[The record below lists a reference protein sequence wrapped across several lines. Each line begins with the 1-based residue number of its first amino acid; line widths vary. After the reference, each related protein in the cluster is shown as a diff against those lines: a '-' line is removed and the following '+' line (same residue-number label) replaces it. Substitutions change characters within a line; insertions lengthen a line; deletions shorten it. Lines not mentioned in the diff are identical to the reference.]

1 MALDNSECLEEAGN
15 VNDDDLEHDIS
26 DSEDN
31 SDCYDD
37 DDSDDSDC
45 EVHDHS
51 DIEGNDD
58 LEDAPKKNESIL
70 RFEKEKAEN
79 TLILQELLKKV
90 EGLTEDGMQMERHM
104 RQLERLSQEKDRQIC
119 SAAAEMETLK
129 NEISQKAK
137 DTEKL
142 VKMIEDKDSTL
153 IILEST
159 VAVLQMEKETLHH
172 DLNEMENGRHAT
184 EAQLRKLNEDLESLR
199 KENRRKQNR
208 LESLQKENEH
218 KTLRIT
224 ELEGQLEVVAIQ
236 KQRADE
242 DLQQLAECKAEIVDS
257 KKELQ
262 KLNEQNLLQDRE
274 ILRLEN
280 ECSLKQREV
289 IRLLKESKSIAAE
302 EKANGKMNAMT
313 KRIVQLEFE
322 LAETKDELDTME
334 FEKMEATIEIERLQE
349 ENMAKDKKITAL
361 EMEASVLKEKKDD
374 ETAKERDLTNKESEM
389 FNEKK
394 TMVKLAQ
401 IEEPAPERKV
411 GKKNALAK
419 TRSLRKPQIDCK
431 ALHRR
436 IDTFE
441 ERLKQIMASEQH
453 SVGTK
458 RPSKAMAETPIK
470 KPVNREDLHHKM
482 RLESAA
488 RLKKLEEESKMVKN
502 LYKINSVT

>member
-26 DSEDN
+26 DCEDN

-37 DDSDDSDC
+37 DDSDC
-45 EVHDHS
+45 EVDDHS

-70 RFEKEKAEN
+70 RFEKEKAEK
-79 TLILQELLKKV
+79 TLILEELLKKV

-104 RQLERLSQEKDRQIC
+104 RQLERLSQEKDREIC

-129 NEISQKAK
+129 NEISQKTK

-142 VKMIEDKDSTL
+142 VKKIEDKDSTL

-172 DLNEMENGRHAT
+172 DLKEMANGRHAT

-208 LESLQKENEH
+208 LESLQKENED
-218 KTLRIT
+218 KTLRIDG
-224 ELEGQLEVVAIQ
+224 LERQLEVVAIQ

-242 DLQQLAECKAEIVDS
+242 DLQQLAECKAEIVES

-302 EKANGKMNAMT
+302 KANGKMNVMT
-313 KRIVQLEFE
+313 KRIVQLEYE

-361 EMEASVLKEKKDD
+361 EIEASVLKEKKDD
-374 ETAKERDLTNKESEM
+374 ETAKERHLTNKESEM

-394 TMVKLAQ
+394 NMAKLEQ
-401 IEEPAPERKV
+401 IEQPAPERKA

-441 ERLKQIMASEQH
+441 ERLKEIMASEQH

-470 KPVNREDLHHKM
+470 KPVNREDLHQKM